1 MASHY
6 DNYAYKDYEK
16 VCNKLDDFL
25 DELKSERKEHKND
38 VKKWKIQ

>member
-16 VCNKLDDFL
+16 VCNKLDEFL
-25 DELKSERKEHKND
+25 DELNSE
-38 VKKWKIQ
+38 